1 MAFVYLAAYAMD
13 TFYKSETNVNVQ
25 ICPNYTDPKIF
36 QIPPKVEGLAM
47 SFLSHG
53 FCIQGWSPSYE
64 SPTSTHISG
73 PLNNS

>member
-53 FCIQGWSPSYE
+53 FCIQG
-64 SPTSTHISG
+64 
-73 PLNNS
+73 